1 MPSKEEKGKTIK
13 VLCSNCE
20 KILVEQ
26 NAIEKEP
33 QSEGKAKPQIKVETE
48 REKMR
53 LAQKYAINL
62 KSTIFT

>member
-33 QSEGKAKPQIKVETE
+33 QSEGKAKPQIYLNRDYLV
-48 REKMR
+48 
-53 LAQKYAINL
+53 QKYA
-62 KSTIFT
+62 